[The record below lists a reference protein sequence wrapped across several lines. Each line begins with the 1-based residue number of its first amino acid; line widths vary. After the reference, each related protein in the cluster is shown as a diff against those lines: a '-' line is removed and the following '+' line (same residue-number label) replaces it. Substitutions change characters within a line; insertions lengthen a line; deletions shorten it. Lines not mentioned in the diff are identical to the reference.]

1 MSKFGE
7 IISGDIPVMLFFTSE
22 NIPTDDDV
30 RMEENINELAV
41 ETKGKLSI
49 VKINVDKNKTLI
61 EALRVRVTPTL
72 MLYKDGSM
80 VWRQSGM
87 TDLNSLRIIAKAF
100 Y

>member
-7 IISGDIPVMLFFTSE
+7 LISGNVPVLLFFTSE
-22 NIPTDDDV
+22 NMPTDHDD
-30 RMEENINELAV
+30 RMEEIVHELAA
-41 ETKGKLSI
+41 ETKSKLSI
-49 VKINVDKNKTLI
+49 VKINVDKNETLI
-61 EALRVRVTPTL
+61 EALRVRTTPTL
-72 MLYKDGSM
+72 MLYKDSSM

>member
-7 IISGDIPVMLFFTSE
+7 IISGNIPVMLFFTSE
-22 NIPTDDDV
+22 NMPTDDDV
-30 RMEENINELAV
+30 LMDNNIQELAK

-49 VKINVDKNKTLI
+49 VKINVDKNETLI
-61 EALRVRVTPTL
+61 EALRVKTTPTL
-72 MLYKDGSM
+72 MLYKDSSM
-80 VWRQSGM
+80 VWRQGGV